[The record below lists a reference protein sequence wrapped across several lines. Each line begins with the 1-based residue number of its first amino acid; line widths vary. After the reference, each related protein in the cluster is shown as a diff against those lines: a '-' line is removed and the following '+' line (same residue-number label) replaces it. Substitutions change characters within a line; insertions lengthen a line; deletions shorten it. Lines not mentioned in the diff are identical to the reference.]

1 MDRLN
6 GQPQKQA
13 AYPGR
18 RGFAFG
24 ASPNRHVA
32 YASVSAGHPVA
43 ALQTSEGRSMSYF
56 GDLSQGSTYHEARL
70 LSDGSLVITVS
81 DISNDECL
89 RAFQSVITEAE
100 NCSD

>member
-1 MDRLN
+1 
-6 GQPQKQA
+6 
-13 AYPGR
+13 
-18 RGFAFG
+18 
-24 ASPNRHVA
+24 
-32 YASVSAGHPVA
+32 
-43 ALQTSEGRSMSYF
+43 MSYF